1 MPRFYFDVYQGA
13 NFIPDQI
20 GSEFEG
26 LDAAER
32 EATQTAVQLGRD
44 WLPHARMVCVEVRD
58 EQYRPVLALTV
69 TLTIERRLAPL
80 PHWV

>member
-13 NFIPDQI
+13 NFLPDESGAEF
-20 GSEFEG
+20 GS

-44 WLPHARMVCVEVRD
+44 WLPHNRMVCVEVRD
-58 EQYRPVLALTV
+58 ERDRPMLTV
-69 TLTIERRLAPL
+69 ALTIERRLAPM
-80 PHWV
+80 PRWM